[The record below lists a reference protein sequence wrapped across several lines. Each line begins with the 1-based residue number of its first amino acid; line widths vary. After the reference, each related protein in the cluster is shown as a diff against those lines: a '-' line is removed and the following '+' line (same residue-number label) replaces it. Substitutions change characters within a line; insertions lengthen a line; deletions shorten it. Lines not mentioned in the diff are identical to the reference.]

1 MWHNHNDLLKQA
13 MVTLR
18 RLNLSDKTQ
27 MAQLANNKKIWDNV
41 RDQFGHPYTEKNA
54 EEFIQYQAKS
64 DTEKVFAIDC
74 NGALCGLIGLILQKD
89 VYRKSAEIG
98 YWIGEPFW
106 GKGIVTKAIE
116 LICNYAFEELKLIR
130 VYAGVFEYNIASM
143 KVLEKNGFQKE
154 GISKKAVFKNG
165 EFWDE
170 HRYSKLNV

>member
-1 MWHNHNDLLKQA
+1 MGEI
-13 MVTLR
+13 TLR
-18 RLNLSDKTQ
+18 KLKPFDKTQ
-27 MAQLANNKKIWDNV
+27 LAQLANNKKIWDNV

-54 EEFIQYQAKS
+54 EEFIQRQANS
-64 DTEKVFAIDC
+64 DTEKVFAIDL
-74 NGALCGLIGLILQKD
+74 NDELCGLIGLILQKD

-116 LICNYAFEELKLIR
+116 LIVEYAFEELKLIR
-130 VYAGVFEYNIASM
+130 IYAGVFEYNTASM

-165 EFWDE
+165 KICDE
-170 HRYSKLNV
+170 NRYALLNEYMQNDTM